1 MSIHWPFHPFPNHDL
16 DSKHILL
23 NMKSKPTVKMPKLSF
38 LFDKQSSLGK
48 SLLTTE
54 LGSEMAAPILLYTK
68 FLISLEA
75 SWFIHSISLLA
86 YLLRNHSI
94 KNIFT
99 CILNQ
104 MNPLWVCNFVENV
117 KMCDT
122 KICTVNIFMHFWQE
136 SFWALSLP
144 YFQSSR

>member
-1 MSIHWPFHPFPNHDL
+1 MHNIFFKIKQTQKWVYVHWPFHPFPNHDL

-23 NMKSKPTVKMPKLSF
+23 NMKSKPSVKMPKLSF

-54 LGSEMAAPILLYTK
+54 LVSMPPMAVPILLYTK

-104 MNPLWVCNFVENV
+104 MNPLWVCILLENV
-117 KMCDT
+117 KMT
-122 KICTVNIFMHFWQE
+122 LRFV
-136 SFWALSLP
+136 L
-144 YFQSSR
+144 